1 MPQLQSP
8 RESRWI
14 QRYGFLEQ
22 TMGKPDEDGLED
34 GRQSRQRKNRKVV
47 RERPGLAPGALFQ
60 LIGHTVFLR
69 LSDVASELPSYDE
82 QVLLSS
88 MDTEEDYTGYS
99 QRSAYD
105 EVFATLRAAL
115 ASTLTAG
122 SKRELERSWPDRP

>member
-34 GRQSRQRKNRKVV
+34 SRQSRQRKYRKVV

-115 ASTLTAG
+115 AAG
-122 SKRELERSWPDRP
+122 CKRDLGRSWPDRP